1 MSNLVKFGSAGLPA
15 VQNLAAS
22 LRKLEQA
29 APSVM
34 VILKMDKTG
43 HWVFGAEQ
51 EEVENGSRWAVNPL
65 SFVHGFIAW
74 GKGEALGEM
83 MAPITDPLPEVGVP
97 PAGADRGWEMQ
108 LGFSLKCISGEDA
121 GMEARYSTTS
131 VGGKRAVQQLGLA
144 IATQVEKAPDRP
156 VPVITLGKDSY
167 QHKSYGRV
175 FTPVFEVQEWVSM
188 NGEEPASEDVQQS
201 DAPDEAAPARRVRR
215 TA

>member
-65 SFVHGFIAW
+65 SFVHGYIAW

-97 PAGADRGWEMQ
+97 PSGADRGWEMQ

-144 IATQVEKAPDRP
+144 IATQVERAPDRP

-188 NGEEPASEDVQQS
+188 NGEEPASEDVQKS
-201 DAPDEAAPARRVRR
+201 DAPEAAPARRVRR

>member
-22 LRKLEQA
+22 LRKLEQS

-65 SFVHGFIAW
+65 SFVHGYIAW

-97 PAGADRGWEMQ
+97 PSGADRGWEMQ

-144 IATQVEKAPDRP
+144 IAQQVEKSPEKP
-156 VPVITLGKDSY
+156 VPVIVLSKDSY

-188 NGEEPASEDVQQS
+188 NGEEPAAEDVQKS
-201 DAPDEAAPARRVRR
+201 DAPEAAPARRVRR

>member
-65 SFVHGFIAW
+65 SFVHGYIAW

-188 NGEEPASEDVQQS
+188 NGEEPAAEDVQNS
-201 DAPDEAAPARRVRR
+201 DAPEAAPARRVRR

>member
-1 MSNLVKFGSAGLPA
+1 
-15 VQNLAAS
+15 
-22 LRKLEQA
+22 
-29 APSVM
+29 M

-65 SFVHGFIAW
+65 SFVHGYIAW

-97 PAGADRGWEMQ
+97 PSGAERGWEMQ

-188 NGEEPASEDVQQS
+188 NGEEPAAEDVQQS
-201 DAPDEAAPARRVRR
+201 DAPEAAPARRVRR

>member
-65 SFVHGFIAW
+65 SFVHGYIAW

-97 PAGADRGWEMQ
+97 PSGADRGWEMQ

-175 FTPVFEVQEWVSM
+175 FTQ
-188 NGEEPASEDVQQS
+188 DVQQS
-201 DAPDEAAPARRVRR
+201 DAPEAAPARRVRR

>member
-65 SFVHGFIAW
+65 SFVHGYIAW

-97 PAGADRGWEMQ
+97 PSGAERGWEMQ

-121 GMEARYSTTS
+121 AMGAC
-131 VGGKRAVQQLGLA
+131 L
-144 IATQVEKAPDRP
+144 RP
-156 VPVITLGKDSY
+156 CSRCRSGS
-167 QHKSYGRV
+167 
-175 FTPVFEVQEWVSM
+175 
-188 NGEEPASEDVQQS
+188 A
-201 DAPDEAAPARRVRR
+201 
-215 TA
+215 

>member
-1 MSNLVKFGSAGLPA
+1 VSNLVKFGSAGLPA

-65 SFVHGFIAW
+65 SFVHGYIAW

-97 PAGADRGWEMQ
+97 PSGAERGWEMQ

-188 NGEEPASEDVQQS
+188 NGEEPAAEDVQQS

>member
-22 LRKLEQA
+22 LRKLEQS

-65 SFVHGFIAW
+65 SFVHGYIAW

-97 PAGADRGWEMQ
+97 PSGADRGWEMQ

-144 IATQVEKAPDRP
+144 IAQQVEKSPEKP
-156 VPVITLGKDSY
+156 VPVIVLSKDSY

-188 NGEEPASEDVQQS
+188 NGEEPAPEDVQKS
-201 DAPDEAAPARRVRR
+201 DAPEAAPARRVRR

>member
-65 SFVHGFIAW
+65 SFVHGYIAW

-97 PAGADRGWEMQ
+97 PSGADRGWEMQ

-201 DAPDEAAPARRVRR
+201 DAPEVAPARRVRR

>member
-22 LRKLEQA
+22 LRKLEQS

-65 SFVHGFIAW
+65 SFVHGYIAW

-97 PAGADRGWEMQ
+97 PSGADRGWEMQ

-144 IATQVEKAPDRP
+144 IAQQVEKSPEKP
-156 VPVITLGKDSY
+156 VPVIVLSKDSY

-188 NGEEPASEDVQQS
+188 NGEEPAAEDVQKS
-201 DAPDEAAPARRVRR
+201 DVPEAAPARRVRR

>member
-65 SFVHGFIAW
+65 SFVHGYIAW

-97 PAGADRGWEMQ
+97 PSGAERGWEMQ

-188 NGEEPASEDVQQS
+188 NGEEPAAEDVQQS